1 MNLRMA
7 CNAKWLE
14 EVEKMGRMCY
24 KYRKC
29 IYWNLETGQ
38 IYPKILVSYLDNPS
52 KEATSESSQIKEQHE
67 IIKVLN
73 EEVTMLSAKTLSF
86 QPQLSRPVHENFL
99 ISDKSFYTVH
109 KITLKS
115 WKFQVSYDKVWLL
128 TGDLLSLEQE
138 IVSKDFLE
146 MFGSD
151 IYKIW
156 SKGELLMNLIELRLG
171 FLVKDL

>member
-1 MNLRMA
+1 MNLQMA

-24 KYRKC
+24 KQRKC

-38 IYPKILVSYLDNPS
+38 ISPKILVPYVDNPS

-73 EEVTMLSAKTLSF
+73 EEVTMLSAKTLK
-86 QPQLSRPVHENFL
+86 QLSRPVHENFL
-99 ISDKSFYTVH
+99 ISDKSFYAVH

-115 WKFQVSYDKVWLL
+115 
-128 TGDLLSLEQE
+128 
-138 IVSKDFLE
+138 
-146 MFGSD
+146 
-151 IYKIW
+151 
-156 SKGELLMNLIELRLG
+156 
-171 FLVKDL
+171 